1 MNICFSHTPPFH
13 LHLSLGIYVRTYLCL
28 QKRKINY
35 YDSYLICI
43 CWQTSLPMCSR
54 VFITYIHTYIHTP
67 LKCLYQ
73 APSLVNNNNDTVNNK
88 KGFRIF
94 FFFHSFYIWF
104 ILFRYIDTALFICL
118 LLLLLLL
125 LLPPPPQFVRID
137 CLLFEKKA
145 YIWNVTI
152 YYLFITILVVL
163 LSLLFMIVYPIFYI
177 CVHNNH
183 FFFFCLYSLP
193 VEYNKKTVRE

>member
-94 FFFHSFYIWF
+94 FFFSFILHLIHSFSLHWYRIIYLLIIIIITITTTTTTTICPYW
-104 ILFRYIDTALFICL
+104 LFAFRKEGIYMECDNL
-118 LLLLLLL
+118 LLIYHH
-125 LLPPPPQFVRID
+125 FSSIIIIIIYD
-137 CLLFEKKA
+137 CLPYFLHLC
-145 YIWNVTI
+145 T
-152 YYLFITILVVL
+152 
-163 LSLLFMIVYPIFYI
+163 
-177 CVHNNH
+177 
-183 FFFFCLYSLP
+183 
-193 VEYNKKTVRE
+193 